1 MLTVHLKPIFWFF
14 GRNFPLENW
23 KKGALSVVMTVLK
36 LLILIETIALFWFFT
51 CTAACYSPLLCLGG
65 GENGNSQCCHR
76 CCARWDLQT
85 WTYSILLILPKPF
98 EIWWFPWQLHKRKH
112 QVNNLQT
119 FFLLIKS
126 TFSTSSC
133 CCPLISSEYKGY
145 TGDNTPYNKAKQ
157 FFLR

>member
-119 FFLLIKS
+119 FFC
-126 TFSTSSC
+126 SSN
-133 CCPLISSEYKGY
+133 PLFQ
-145 TGDNTPYNKAKQ
+145 PVPAAVP
-157 FFLR
+157 L

>member
-1 MLTVHLKPIFWFF
+1 MQFWNTFRGKHF
-14 GRNFPLENW
+14 LGEICFPLENW

-76 CCARWDLQT
+76 CCARWDLHT

-98 EIWWFPWQLHKRKH
+98 EIWWFSWQLHKRKH

-119 FFLLIKS
+119 FFC
-126 TFSTSSC
+126 SSN
-133 CCPLISSEYKGY
+133 PLFQ
-145 TGDNTPYNKAKQ
+145 PVPAAVP
-157 FFLR
+157 L

>member
-14 GRNFPLENW
+14 GRNLFPPRKL
-23 KKGALSVVMTVLK
+23 KKGGFECCYDSIEASH
-36 LLILIETIALFWFFT
+36 ILIETIVLFWFFT

-98 EIWWFPWQLHKRKH
+98 EIWWFSWQLHKRKH

-119 FFLLIKS
+119 FFC
-126 TFSTSSC
+126 SSN
-133 CCPLISSEYKGY
+133 PLFQ
-145 TGDNTPYNKAKQ
+145 PVPAAVP
-157 FFLR
+157 L